1 MGKREVIVFDIDKTL
16 IHRDLHELLL
26 ALWSE
31 DRSHRRVLVQFA
43 AGLRKLCVVPFIRRR
58 FEYFAT
64 AFISEEEMNEFTLRI
79 LSESELV
86 HSGLRRRIERYKR
99 CQYSVVLV
107 SATPERVARPL
118 ARQLGVGVHASKSIC
133 GILTKDLLAKKHRVY
148 SLLEKDALAV
158 KTVYS
163 DSRLDFWKHSNNYL
177 VENKA
182 VTKVSA

>member
-1 MGKREVIVFDIDKTL
+1 MEKREVIVFDIDRTL

-26 ALWSE
+26 ALWSKE
-31 DRSHRRVLVQFA
+31 RGYRRALVQLVV
-43 AGLRKLCVVPFIRRR
+43 GLRRLCIFPFIRRR
-58 FEYFAT
+58 IEYLAT
-64 AFISEEEMNEFTLRI
+64 AFISEKQLNEFTLRI
-79 LSESELV
+79 LNDSEHV
-86 HSGLRRRIERYKR
+86 HTGLRRRIERYKR

-133 GILTKDLLAKKHRVY
+133 GILTMDLLAKKHRVY

-163 DSRLDFWKHSNNYL
+163 DSRLDFWMHSNNFL

-182 VTKVSA
+182 VTKVPA